1 MDILTAIFGNQ
12 VKVRILRMFLFNPE
26 TPFFLAE
33 IVERTKCDS
42 AAVRK
47 ILSLLLKAGLLKKR
61 LITKEIAVAG
71 GAKPI
76 LQDRAKPILQDRA
89 KPILQ
94 DRAKPATKKLHGWS
108 YALNT
113 KFIYLDQLKTFLT
126 VSSVSANE
134 SLLKK
139 FGSVGRLK
147 LVVASGIFIQNWDSR
162 VDLLLVGDELDLRR
176 IETIIKGI
184 EAEIGKEI
192 AYSAFETQDFEYRQG
207 IHDRLIRDILDY
219 PHVTLLDRLGVE
231 PN

>member
-33 IVERTKCDS
+33 IIERTKCDG

-71 GAKPI
+71 GARPI
-76 LQDRAKPILQDRA
+76 LQDRPQDDLRN
-89 KPILQ
+89 
-94 DRAKPATKKLHGWS
+94 RAKPATKKLHGWS
-108 YALNT
+108 YALNA

-126 VSSVSANE
+126 VSSVSADE

-162 VDLLLVGDELDLRR
+162 VDLLLVGDELDLKR
-176 IETIIKGI
+176 IEAIIKGI

-192 AYSAFETQDFEYRQG
+192 AYSAFETADFEYRLG